1 MTTIV
6 NLFSNFDDL
15 NKTKSVVDSASKY
28 KNNQTDVNNLSTS
41 LNQGKKFK
49 KYQKKIIKNLEK
61 DIDNVNSK
69 EGFVS
74 SFDTSTLNT
83 TKNGLTDKS
92 NDLIK
97 DNNYS
102 SQQQTISNLQTLY
115 QSTLNEYDTLIDKI
129 SSTTTNYFN
138 RVGTTN
144 PYLNKTVRFK
154 SGELA
159 YVTNQGVLKYI
170 PSVDILNSTNAPKT
184 FLEIDLSWN
193 NSWSAPGAT
202 IGTIPPLVS
211 GTPVQLNQSLGNE
224 GLNVFVNSLIN
235 NPTSSYQGCYADNT
249 SSPLMTFVGGAP
261 SSDSSGS
268 YTYGMCQQAA
278 IDAGYTY
285 FALQSV
291 NLSTAKGYCAISNS
305 QSTSTS
311 LGESMVPN
319 GQTALWSSSTGGQT
333 GNTAT
338 LTNTGALSV
347 IASSGQSI
355 FSTPNST
362 AQPSNYL
369 GCYEDKADR
378 AMTMYNGGKQEYDLD
393 QCQQAAA
400 SGGYQFFGLQYSTS
414 GTNAQCALSND
425 FTQTTQYGKAG
436 NCTQISDGT
445 WSGGG
450 WSNAV
455 YNTTNPN
462 SNYYLILQND
472 GNMCVYRGTGPTD
485 NQGIIWS
492 SNTNG
497 QLQDSNPAYAAANGK
512 YGKNWIASGST
523 LAAGD
528 FVGSTSG
535 NMALIMQS
543 DGNLVLYT
551 FNMISNCQ
559 KMSDGNMGAGAGG
572 NALYNISQTSIPS
585 NLFKLGYV
593 DENSELRLYPS
604 SNTQYSNT
612 YTTLSGTDSV
622 GNNISGGTSGNTTVS
637 ACQTSC
643 NNNADCAGFS
653 FSTSNNTCSLKN
665 SSMYPNDKK
674 QPNTNVDLYVRNE
687 QPITPPRGI
696 SNVVKNIDTISYQN
710 YIVGSNQT
718 QNYGL
723 SSATSAEKDKLSEL
737 ETLMDQL
744 SSQLNSLTGKFSNG
758 SYDIQT
764 QLQTNS
770 QGMKDYAQG
779 IVTANKKVTNF
790 DTNVENMLKD
800 SDIVV
805 LQKNYNYLFWSILA
819 VGTVLI
825 SMNIAKKGTS

>member
-15 NKTKSVVDSASKY
+15 NKTKSVVDTASTY
-28 KNNQTDVNNLSTS
+28 KKDQTNAYNLSTS

-61 DIDNVNSK
+61 DIENVNSK
-69 EGFVS
+69 EGFQINQNQ
-74 SFDTSTLNT
+74 LNIS
-83 TKNGLTDKS
+83 KNGLTS
-92 NDLIK
+92 QTNNLIN
-97 DNNYS
+97 DNNFS
-102 SQQQTISNLQTLY
+102 SQEQTISNLQTLY
-115 QSTLNEYDTLIDKI
+115 QNTLNEYQTLIGQI
-129 SSTTTNYFN
+129 TSTTSNYFN
-138 RVGTTN
+138 RVGPNN
-144 PYLNKTVRFK
+144 PYLNKTVHFTT
-154 SGELA
+154 GQLA

-170 PSVDILNSTNAPKT
+170 PSVDILNSINAPKP
-184 FLEIDLSWN
+184 FVEINLPWN
-193 NSWSAPGAT
+193 NSWSTPGAT
-202 IGTIPPLVS
+202 IPSTPQLVS

-235 NPTSSYQGCYADNT
+235 NPSSTYQGCYADNT
-249 SSPLMTFVGGAP
+249 TSPLMTFVGGSP
-261 SSDSSGS
+261 SSDSSGGS
-268 YTYGMCQQAA
+268 YTYSMCQQAA

-285 FALQSV
+285 FALQNV
-291 NLSTAKGYCAISNS
+291 NSTTAQGYCAISNS

-311 LGESMVPN
+311 LGNSMVPS
-319 GQTALWSSSTGGQT
+319 GQTVLWSSNTSGQT
-333 GNTAT
+333 GNTST

-347 IASSGQSI
+347 VNTTGQSI

-369 GCYEDKADR
+369 GCYGDKSKR
-378 AMTMYNGGKQEYDLD
+378 AMTMYNGGKKEYDLD

-400 SGGYQFFGLQYSTS
+400 SAGYQFFGLQDSTS
-414 GTNAQCALSND
+414 GTNAQCTLSND
-425 FTQTTQYGKAG
+425 FSQATEYGKEG

-455 YNTTNPN
+455 YNTTDPN
-462 SNYYLILQND
+462 SNYYLILQDD
-472 GNMCVYRGTGPTD
+472 GNMCVYRGTGPND
-485 NQGIIWS
+485 NQGTIWS

-512 YGKNWIASGST
+512 YGQNWIASGTT

-528 FVGSTSG
+528 FIGSTSG

-551 FNMISNCQ
+551 FDMISNCQ

-572 NALYNISQTSIPS
+572 NALYSILQTSIPA
-585 NLFKLGYV
+585 NLLKLAYI
-593 DENSELRLYPS
+593 DQNSDLHSYPS
-604 SNTQYSNT
+604 NNIQYSNT
-612 YTTLSGTDSV
+612 YTTLSGTDSA

-653 FSTSNNTCSLKN
+653 FSNSNNTCSLKN

-674 QPNTNVDLYVRNE
+674 QPSANVDLYIRNE
-687 QPITPPRGI
+687 QPITPPKGI
-696 SNVVKNIDTISYQN
+696 SNVVNNIDTISYQN

-718 QNYGL
+718 QTQQYGL
-723 SSATSAEKDKLSEL
+723 ANATSGQKQKLTQL
-737 ETLMDQL
+737 QTLMDQL
-744 SSQLNSLTGKFSNG
+744 SSQLNSLTGKFSQG
-758 SYDIQT
+758 SYNVET
-764 QLQTNS
+764 QLQTNN
-770 QGMKDYAQG
+770 QGMQDYLHG
-779 IVTANKKVTNF
+779 ILSSNKQATNF

-825 SMNIAKKGTS
+825 SMNIVKK